1 MPTWNWAMFT
11 LKKKSMAVNNY
22 QPTEAMA
29 AAARRGLRLR
39 ENSSASNR
47 GGTAVGLARA
57 RQFANKE
64 SVSLDVVKRTYS
76 FLSRARVYYKPGTDT
91 PGTQAY
97 LLWGGPA
104 GLVWARNILEKERQ
118 DD

>member
-1 MPTWNWAMFT
+1 M
-11 LKKKSMAVNNY
+11 LKKNMAVNSY

-29 AAARRGLRLR
+29 SAARRGLRLR
-39 ENSSASNR
+39 EASPPSQR

-57 RQFANKE
+57 RQFANRE
-64 SVSLDVVKRTYS
+64 SVSLDVVKRTFS
-76 FLSRARVYYKPGTDT
+76 FLSRARTYYRPGQNT

-104 GLVWARNILEKERQ
+104 GLVWARNILDNIKE
-118 DD
+118 